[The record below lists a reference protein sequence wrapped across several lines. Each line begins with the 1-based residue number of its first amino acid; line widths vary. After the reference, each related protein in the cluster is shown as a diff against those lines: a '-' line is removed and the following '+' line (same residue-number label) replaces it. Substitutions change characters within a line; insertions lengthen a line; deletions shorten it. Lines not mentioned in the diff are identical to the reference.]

1 MDIFGSVAPGTVKA
15 VTVYGA
21 NGAMSFSSS
30 IIPRDIVVTSVGYSG
45 RSAVQ
50 IMHSL
55 GKATYYYTFGIRNE
69 VLVITGIVFARECLG
84 KGGSKIDHLISRFR
98 KAAEAGTVVTVSSG
112 STYRGLVD
120 SLRTTWS
127 DPDMGMLG
135 FELRMHIFG
144 SGAMTGSP

>member
-15 VTVYGA
+15 VTLDGA
-21 NGAMSFSSS
+21 SGAMSFSSS

-69 VLVITGIVFARECLG
+69 VLVITGIVFAPWL
-84 KGGSKIDHLISRFR
+84 
-98 KAAEAGTVVTVSSG
+98 
-112 STYRGLVD
+112 
-120 SLRTTWS
+120 
-127 DPDMGMLG
+127 P
-135 FELRMHIFG
+135 
-144 SGAMTGSP
+144 